1 MSLSKEEI
9 KKRIED
15 ITGLLFELYEQE
27 GIIQKRT
34 KQLEKEKLILNE
46 LKNEVDCDGKE
57 EQRD

>member
-57 EQRD
+57 EKRD